1 MVFSQY
7 SKSSKKRGFGK
18 ANIKSNSQKLPKN
31 ISDIE
36 VKIHQLS
43 SKGVGVGYISQQD
56 KEKYQKNKVYVP
68 NTIPGEVVRVHPTKK
83 TGKGLEAKII
93 ELVTPSSER
102 QSPKCNAYLNC
113 GGCQLQHMTY
123 DAYLEWKQQTIFKLF
138 QKSNIV
144 EKEFGGFFAS
154 KLQQRRRASFKFK
167 RTQEKSFIGFYARK
181 SHQIIEL
188 EGCIVLCPELL
199 KTKQIILQ
207 GLDKILPIGA
217 SLSIQINQYDTGSDI
232 LIIAEKKVSKEV
244 QTELAVWASDTDI
257 KRISLSYSGELKA
270 YLIYQKSPPSIIW
283 GGIIISPPPG
293 SFLQPTLFG
302 EKILQQEI
310 LSAYKNAKHCL
321 DLFAGCGTLSANLL
335 SQKVKI
341 TAIDTQIECL
351 QAYKAGYQNFDQ
363 DNLLKVETRD
373 LINAPVM
380 SSFLNH
386 FDGIILDPPRNG
398 ANEQIK
404 QISMSHCPSVT
415 YVSCNPISFIN
426 DAKILIKAGYQ
437 LKKITLIDQF
447 SWTTHSELIGNFEKK

>member
-83 TGKGLEAKII
+83 TGKGLEAEII

-199 KTKQIILQ
+199 KTKQKILQ

-310 LSAYKNAKHCL
+310 L
-321 DLFAGCGTLSANLL
+321 
-335 SQKVKI
+335 
-341 TAIDTQIECL
+341 
-351 QAYKAGYQNFDQ
+351 
-363 DNLLKVETRD
+363 
-373 LINAPVM
+373 
-380 SSFLNH
+380 
-386 FDGIILDPPRNG
+386 
-398 ANEQIK
+398 
-404 QISMSHCPSVT
+404 
-415 YVSCNPISFIN
+415 
-426 DAKILIKAGYQ
+426 
-437 LKKITLIDQF
+437 
-447 SWTTHSELIGNFEKK
+447 

>member
-1 MVFSQY
+1 MVFSHY
-7 SKSSKKRGFGK
+7 STSSKKRRFGK

-31 ISDIE
+31 ISNIE

-83 TGKGLEAKII
+83 TGKGLEAELI

-123 DAYLEWKQQTIFKLF
+123 DAYLEWKQQTIFNLF

-144 EKEFGGFFAS
+144 QKEFGDFLHQNCS
-154 KLQQRRRASFKFK
+154 KGVEQVLSSNEQRKKALLVF
-167 RTQEKSFIGFYARK
+167 TQDK

-199 KTKQIILQ
+199 KTKQKILQ

-244 QTELAVWASDTDI
+244 QTELAVWASGTDI
-257 KRISLSYSGELKA
+257 KRISLSYTGELKA
-270 YLIYQKSPPSIIW
+270 NLIYQETPPSIIW

-335 SQKVKI
+335 TQKVKI

-351 QAYKAGYQNFDQ
+351 KAYEAGYKNFKQ
-363 DNLLKVETRD
+363 DNLLKVEIRD

-380 SSFLNH
+380 SSFLNY
-386 FDGIILDPPRNG
+386 FDGIILDPPKVVQMN
-398 ANEQIK
+398 K
-404 QISMSHCPSVT
+404 LSKFLC
-415 YVSCNPISFIN
+415 
-426 DAKILIKAGYQ
+426 LIVPQ
-437 LKKITLIDQF
+437 LLMFPATP
-447 SWTTHSELIGNFEKK
+447 